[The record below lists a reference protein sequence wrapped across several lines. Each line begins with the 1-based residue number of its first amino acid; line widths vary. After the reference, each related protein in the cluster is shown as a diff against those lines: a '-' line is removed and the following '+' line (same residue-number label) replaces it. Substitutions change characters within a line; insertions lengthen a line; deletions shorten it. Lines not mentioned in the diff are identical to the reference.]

1 MEKILFKNID
11 YPEQYKI
18 DVYIKNG
25 GYRALPKA
33 LKEYKPDDLVE
44 MVKESGLR
52 GRGGAGFPTGVK
64 WGFVPKDSPQPKYLI
79 CNADEGEPG
88 TFKDRSIIEKDPHQ
102 LLEGMIISSYAIG
115 AHLCFIYIR
124 GEFSFGAKMLE
135 DAIDEA
141 YRKGFFGDNILGSG
155 FDLDIIVYR
164 GGGAYICGEETSLMN
179 SLEGQRGLTRL
190 KPPFPTTA
198 GVYGNPTVINNVE
211 TLSNISHIVS
221 NGAEWFSNIGTPTSP
236 GPKIYSVSGHVKK
249 PGNYELPMGTTLR
262 EIIYDHAGGIK
273 DNRALKAI
281 IPGGISTPVLTPDK
295 LDVRMD
301 FDSICQVGSMLGS
314 GAVIVMDETTCMVR
328 AALRMMKFFEHESCG
343 KCTPCREGTFWLS
356 RILER
361 IEKGKGEEGDL
372 ELLLDIC
379 DNVDG
384 KTLCPMGDG
393 AVIPVVSTIK
403 NFRKEY
409 QYHIE
414 NKKCMVEL
422 VERFY

>member
-1 MEKILFKNID
+1 MEKILFKHID
-11 YPEQYKI
+11 HPEQYKI

-33 LKEYKPDDLVE
+33 LKEYKPDELVD
-44 MVKESGLR
+44 MVKKSGLR

-64 WGFVPKDSPQPKYLI
+64 WGFVPKDSPKPKYLI

-102 LLEGMIISSYAIG
+102 LLEGIIISSYAIG
-115 AHLCFIYIR
+115 AHLCYIYIR
-124 GEFSFGAKMLE
+124 GEFSFGAKRLQG
-135 DAIDEA
+135 AIDEA
-141 YRKGFFGDNILGSG
+141 YQKGFFGKDILGSG
-155 FDLDIIVYR
+155 FYLDIIVYR

-179 SLEGQRGLTRL
+179 SIEGQRGLTRL

-198 GVYGNPTVINNVE
+198 GVYGCPTVINNVE
-211 TLSNISHIVS
+211 TLSNISHIVLH
-221 NGAEWFSNIGTPTSP
+221 GWEWFSRIGTPTSP

-249 PGNYELPMGTTLR
+249 PGNYELPMGATLK
-262 EIIYDHAGGIK
+262 EIIYEHAGGIK
-273 DNRALKAI
+273 DDRNLKAV

-295 LDVRMD
+295 LDARMD

-314 GAVIVMDETTCMVR
+314 GAVIVMDETTCMVK
-328 AALRMMKFFEHESCG
+328 AADRMIKFFQHESCG
-343 KCTPCREGTFWLS
+343 KCTPCREGTWWLS

-361 IEKGKGEEGDL
+361 IEKGGGEEGDI

-379 DNVDG
+379 DNIEG

-393 AVIPVVSTIK
+393 AIVPVVSTIR
-403 NFRKEY
+403 NFKEEY
-409 QYHIE
+409 EYHKK
-414 NKKCMVEL
+414 NKKCMVSP
-422 VERFY
+422 VKRFN

>member
-1 MEKILFKNID
+1 MEKILFKNIG

-44 MVKESGLR
+44 MMKESGLR

-64 WGFVPKDSPQPKYLI
+64 WGFVPKDSPQPIYLI

-124 GEFSFGAKMLE
+124 GEFCFGAKRLQG
-135 DAIDEA
+135 AIDEA
-141 YRKGFFGDNILGSG
+141 YQKGFFGNNILGTG
-155 FDLDIIVYR
+155 FDLDIIIYR

-190 KPPFPTTA
+190 KPPFPTSA

-211 TLSNISHIVS
+211 TLSNISHIVL

-236 GPKIYSVSGHVKK
+236 GPKIYSVSGHVKN

-262 EIIYDHAGGIK
+262 EIIYDQAGGIK
-273 DNRALKAI
+273 DKRALKAV
-281 IPGGISTPVLTPDK
+281 IPGGISTPVITPDK
-295 LDVRMD
+295 LEARMD

-343 KCTPCREGTFWLS
+343 KCTPCREGTWWLS

-361 IEKGKGEEGDL
+361 IEKGKGEEDDL

-379 DNVDG
+379 DNIDG

-403 NFRKEY
+403 NFREEY

-414 NKKCMVEL
+414 NKKCMVESI
-422 VERFY
+422 ERFN

>member
-1 MEKILFKNID
+1 
-11 YPEQYKI
+11 
-18 DVYIKNG
+18 
-25 GYRALPKA
+25 
-33 LKEYKPDDLVE
+33 
-44 MVKESGLR
+44 
-52 GRGGAGFPTGVK
+52 
-64 WGFVPKDSPQPKYLI
+64 
-79 CNADEGEPG
+79 
-88 TFKDRSIIEKDPHQ
+88 
-102 LLEGMIISSYAIG
+102 
-115 AHLCFIYIR
+115 
-124 GEFSFGAKMLE
+124 
-135 DAIDEA
+135 
-141 YRKGFFGDNILGSG
+141 
-155 FDLDIIVYR
+155 
-164 GGGAYICGEETSLMN
+164 
-179 SLEGQRGLTRL
+179 
-190 KPPFPTTA
+190 
-198 GVYGNPTVINNVE
+198 
-211 TLSNISHIVS
+211 
-221 NGAEWFSNIGTPTSP
+221 
-236 GPKIYSVSGHVKK
+236 
-249 PGNYELPMGTTLR
+249 
-262 EIIYDHAGGIK
+262 
-273 DNRALKAI
+273 
-281 IPGGISTPVLTPDK
+281 
-295 LDVRMD
+295 
-301 FDSICQVGSMLGS
+301 MLGS